1 MGDMKLSLKILIG
14 VILAIAF
21 LGLGVFAGYRLFSP
35 DAMQPKVTAQVILT
49 ALRDQGFLVT
59 QTYVFNEPVT
69 IDKNTGS
76 ALKDFFFGQT
86 ITARG
91 VMETNLGIDLSK
103 ITADDIRVENDK
115 VTIFIPK
122 AQLFNARLVG
132 PLEVENTR
140 GILKRLLYSDN
151 GYNEALAELI
161 KVAETSA
168 IKPELI
174 NRATESAKAEVTR
187 LTGLVAKNRAIEVQV
202 KQ

>member
-1 MGDMKLSLKILIG
+1 MG
-14 VILAIAF
+14 VILALAV
-21 LGLGVFAGYRLFSP
+21 LGIGVFAGYQLFSP

-103 ITADDIRVENDK
+103 IAADDIRVDSGN
-115 VTIFIPK
+115 VIIYIPR

-161 KVAETSA
+161 KQAEQSA
-168 IKPELI
+168 VKPELI

-187 LTGLVAKNRAIEVQV
+187 LAGLVARNRTIEVQV